1 MSKGT
6 ELVKLPEK
14 NLKPEHLFC
23 LSYINYKLFQPIHE
37 KKMRVKTPFCNSQW
51 INNGS
56 KLWAAVAVN
65 IKKKKNPRHHYNLTN
80 VNEHT
85 TAKGNE
91 SEFIK
96 PLDVAINF

>member
-1 MSKGT
+1 MD
-6 ELVKLPEK
+6 
-14 NLKPEHLFC
+14 
-23 LSYINYKLFQPIHE
+23 LSFGQ
-37 KKMRVKTPFCNSQW
+37 QW
-51 INNGS
+51 LLTS
-56 KLWAAVAVN
+56 
-65 IKKKKNPRHHYNLTN
+65 KKKNPRHHNLTN